1 MRGPHHRTRSTAVS
15 LARRC
20 LSDECHK
27 AKNYQPGKEEASS
40 KVAQAVIEL
49 QRALPNAR
57 VVYCSATGASDLSN
71 MAYMERLALWGA
83 HSAFPDFDS
92 FTEGV
97 TRRGVGGESS

>member
-1 MRGPHHRTRSTAVS
+1 M
-15 LARRC
+15 LA
-20 LSDECHK
+20 DECHK

-97 TRRGVGGESS
+97 TRRGVGGESTTRSPA